1 MKEEIKLLV
10 EAGKRVEAI
19 QKAEEYLKQGGEEE
33 ELLLQLGELLYAE
46 GRMTEALNRFNAV
59 VRLNPENRKAKNYVI
74 MINNILGY
82 FCKDLLNP

>member
-1 MKEEIKLLV
+1 MEKEIKALAD
-10 EAGKRVEAI
+10 AGKREEAI
-19 QKAEEYLKQGGEEE
+19 RKAEEYLRQNGEDEA
-33 ELLLQLGELLYAE
+33 LLLLLGELLYAG

-59 VRLNPENRKAKNYVI
+59 MRLNPENRKAQNYAA